1 MLRELRALCRQ
12 TVQVALR
19 TGVDGYGEPTYGADV
34 AHTARVAGRH
44 RLVRDAR
51 GEQVLS
57 TRTVYFAGAPALDV
71 HDRVTLSTGDV
82 GSTEEMVRR
91 PALLDVQRLPDD
103 LGGVSVVAYLA

>member
-1 MLRELRALCRQ
+1 MLPELRDLCRQ
-12 TVQVALR
+12 TVEVARR
-19 TGVDGYGEPTYGADV
+19 TCADDYGEVVYGNDV
-34 AHTARVAGRH
+34 AYSARVAGRH

>member
-1 MLRELRALCRQ
+1 VLRELRALCRQ

-57 TRTVYFAGAPALDV
+57 TRTVWFVDIVELDV
-71 HDRVTLSTGDV
+71 HDRVTLSTDDV
-82 GSTEEMVRR
+82 RSTEETVRR
-91 PALLDVQRLPDD
+91 PGLLDVQRLPDD
-103 LGGVSVVAYLA
+103 LGGVTVVAYLA